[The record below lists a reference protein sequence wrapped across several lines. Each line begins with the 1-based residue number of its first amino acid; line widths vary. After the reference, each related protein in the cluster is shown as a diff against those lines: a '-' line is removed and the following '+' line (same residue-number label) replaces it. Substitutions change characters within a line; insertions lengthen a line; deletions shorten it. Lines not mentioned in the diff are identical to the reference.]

1 MKLEASSRN
10 HELSVVTGHA
20 GVGAR
25 AKRGITG
32 GMLAKTG
39 TAPASSAAAPF
50 IPRPAE
56 KNGALENRRA

>member
-1 MKLEASSRN
+1 M
-10 HELSVVTGHA
+10 TGRE

-25 AKRGITG
+25 TKRGITG
-32 GMLAKTG
+32 GMLAKPG

-50 IPRPAE
+50 IPRPAQ